1 MPSRG
6 ECFGVATVEAMAS
19 SLPVLVSNVGAAAE
33 IVDHGHTGWLI
44 PPEASDLAAALRN
57 AVARRGQLQDM
68 GRHARAIAE
77 QRFDANVNHKQ
88 TADVL
93 LSVFERNRRD
103 RRPIRP

>member
-1 MPSRG
+1 MRSRG

-57 AVARRGQLQDM
+57 AVVHRGQLQDM
-68 GRHARAIAE
+68 GAGTHAASPS
-77 QRFDANVNHKQ
+77 NVS
-88 TADVL
+88 TPT
-93 LSVFERNRRD
+93 STTS
-103 RRPIRP
+103 RRPMSP